1 MSSAP
6 AILLQVVSGQTS
18 RLGERGSRRF
28 GRVGGT
34 IGRAPGN
41 DWVLPDA
48 SRLLSARHA
57 RVRYS
62 AGAWYLED
70 LSRNGSF
77 VNGEPCTGRALHP
90 GDLVTRGRYQM
101 AVALEA
107 EPGLEAEPRL
117 DAEPRPEPR
126 EGPAPPKAPA
136 GGKPQA
142 GLEAFCQGAGVD
154 PAALARF
161 PAAEVLHLAGRLLR
175 EAVLGYKELER
186 ARRTRLESLG
196 VDPSVD
202 AEDSGRHPRLGLAV
216 EEILAGLLSPRRSA
230 EAVEWL
236 REGAATGTR
245 HGEALDAAARAGLLA
260 LAGQFEPDQL
270 EARFRAVSRAGG
282 ASRDFATLYRDY
294 YASLVP
300 AGTDL
305 LPHAYVEA
313 FAEAL
318 RAALGTRGGR

>member
-90 GDLVTRGRYQM
+90 GDLLTMGRYQM

-107 EPGLEAEPRL
+107 EARLEAAPRQEPRQ
-117 DAEPRPEPR
+117 E
-126 EGPAPPKAPA
+126 PAPRRGPA

-270 EARFRAVSRAGG
+270 EARFRAVAGAGG